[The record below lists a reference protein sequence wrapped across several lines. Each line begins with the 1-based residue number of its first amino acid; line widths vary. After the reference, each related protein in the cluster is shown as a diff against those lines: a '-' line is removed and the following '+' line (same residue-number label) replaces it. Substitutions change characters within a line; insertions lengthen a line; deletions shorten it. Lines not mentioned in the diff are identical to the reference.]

1 MEYIPA
7 KTIITRNKT
16 NSWFGYEYNMNIYR
30 GCCHGC
36 IYCDSRCSCY
46 QIENFDKVRA
56 KENALEII
64 RNDLRRK
71 VKTGVI
77 CSGSMSDPYNPFEK
91 ELLLTRNSLELINAY
106 GFGTGIITKS
116 DLVTRDIDILED
128 IKSHSSIIVKVTITT
143 PHDSLAEKLE
153 RGAPSVSKRLAAIK
167 ELSKA
172 GIFTGILF
180 MPVLPYITDKEEDI
194 KAIVEMSAEAGA
206 KFIYSDMSMGV
217 TLRGNQ
223 KEWYYNKLDRY
234 FRGLKEVYQKEY
246 GEKIYCNS
254 PNSRKLAKVFRE
266 ECDKYGIIYNM
277 NQIVRESRKA
287 YTYSQLTFFDT

>member
-7 KTIITRNKT
+7 KTIVTRNKT

-36 IYCDSRCSCY
+36 IYCDSRSSCY

-91 ELLLTRNSLELINAY
+91 ELSFTRNSLELINAY
-106 GFGTGIITKS
+106 GFGTGIVTKS

-128 IKSHSSIIVKVTITT
+128 IKSHSCAMVKITITT

-153 RGAPSVSKRLAAIK
+153 RGAPLASRRFAALK
-167 ELSKA
+167 ELSAA
-172 GIFTGILF
+172 GIFTGVLF
-180 MPVLPYITDKEEDI
+180 MPVLPYITDKEGDI
-194 KAIVEMSAEAGA
+194 KEVVERSAEVGA
-206 KFIYSDMSMGV
+206 KFIYPNMGV

-223 KEWYYNKLDRY
+223 KEWYYNKLDKY
-234 FRGLKEVYQKEY
+234 FPDLREVYQKEY
-246 GEKIYCNS
+246 GEKMYCNS
-254 PNSRKLAKVFRE
+254 PHSRKLWKVFQE
-266 ECDKYGIIYNM
+266 ECDRYGIIYKM
-277 NQIVRESRKA
+277 DQIIREARKP
-287 YTYSQLTFFDT
+287 YTYSQLSFFDM

>member
-7 KTIITRNKT
+7 KTIVTRNKT

-91 ELLLTRNSLELINAY
+91 ELSLTRNSLELINAY
-106 GFGTGIITKS
+106 GFGAGIITKS

-128 IKSHSSIIVKVTITT
+128 IKSHSCAMVKITITT
-143 PHDSLAEKLE
+143 PHDSLTEKLE
-153 RGAPSVSKRLAAIK
+153 RGAPLVSRRFAALK
-167 ELSKA
+167 ELSAA
-172 GIFTGILF
+172 GIFTGVLF

-194 KAIVEMSAEAGA
+194 KEVVERSAEAGA
-206 KFIYSDMSMGV
+206 KFIYPNMGV

-223 KEWYYNKLDRY
+223 KEWYYNKLDKY
-234 FRGLKEVYQKEY
+234 FPDLREVYQKEY
-246 GEKIYCNS
+246 GEKMYCNS
-254 PNSRKLAKVFRE
+254 PHSRKLWKVFQE
-266 ECDKYGIIYNM
+266 ECDRYGIIYKM
-277 NQIVRESRKA
+277 DQIIREARKP
-287 YTYSQLTFFDT
+287 YTYSQLSFFDM